1 MTLVREVARVGLPT
15 TSGDFQ
21 VIAYGLPSG
30 FVYLALVKGAIG
42 NGESVLT
49 RVHSECLTGDVLGSL
64 RCDCGLQLQA
74 ALRALAAEGR
84 GVLVYATGQEGRG
97 IGLVNKLRAY
107 REQDAGADTL
117 EANLRLGLPGDQRR
131 YTEAAAVL
139 RELGVRSVRLLTN
152 NPRKAEALQAD
163 GIGVVRVEQ
172 ITTAPHLDNRRYL
185 RTKRDRMGH
194 LDPAGSPLPA
204 VPQRAVDATSLLGHV
219 RVPDHRPYVLL
230 KYAQTLDGRIAT
242 GTGDSQ
248 WISGEA
254 ERRVSH
260 ALRAACDAVLVG
272 VRTVLRDDP
281 QLTVRLVN
289 GSAPLRVVLDSR
301 LRIPLDAR
309 ILDADAPT
317 VVITTD
323 ESPAEKRHALAAR
336 DIGVRVVR
344 STPQGVDLRDAL
356 RLLRSDGVRTLMV
369 EGGARVLT
377 SLLAARL
384 ADRLVAS
391 ISGRVLGSGTEAVGD
406 LGIDRVADAVTL
418 TGRSVHV
425 VGDDVLLAYDVA
437 AGADRE
443 AGAGQDAGTDLAAE
457 GAAPDVLPETAG

>member
-1 MTLVREVARVGLPT
+1 MTLVREVARVALPT
-15 TSGDFQ
+15 TAGEFD
-21 VIAYGLPSG
+21 VTAYELPSG
-30 FVYLALVKGAIG
+30 FVYLALVKGVIG
-42 NGESVLT
+42 AGESVLT

-74 ALRALAAEGR
+74 GLRAIAAEGR

-117 EANLRLGLPGDQRR
+117 DANLRLGLPADQRR

-139 RELGVRSVRLLTN
+139 RELGVRSIRLLTN
-152 NPRKAEALQAD
+152 NPGKAESLRMD
-163 GIGVVRVEQ
+163 GIDVLRVEQ

-194 LDPAGSPLPA
+194 LDPAGSPLPT
-204 VPQRAVDATSLLGHV
+204 VPTRAVDATSLLGRV
-219 RVPDHRPYVLL
+219 RVPDDRPYVLL

-281 QLTVRLVN
+281 RLTVRMVN
-289 GSAPLRVVLDSR
+289 GNSPMRIVLDSR
-301 LRIPLDAR
+301 LRTPLDANV
-309 ILDADAPT
+309 LDADAPT
-317 VVITTD
+317 IVITTD
-323 ESPAEKRHALAAR
+323 ESPVDKRRALAAR
-336 DIGVRVVR
+336 DVGVRVVR
-344 STPQGVDLRDAL
+344 SSAEGVDLKDAL
-356 RLLRSDGVRTLMV
+356 RVLRADGVRTLMV
-369 EGGARVLT
+369 EGGSRVLT
-377 SLLAARL
+377 SLLAGRL

-391 ISGRVLGSGTEAVGD
+391 ISARVVGAGTEAIGD
-406 LGIDRVADAVTL
+406 LGIDRITDAIEL
-418 TGRSVHV
+418 TERSVHLV
-425 VGDDVLLAYDVA
+425 DEDVLLAYDVV
-437 AGADRE
+437 AGGGVSGRPAE
-443 AGAGQDAGTDLAAE
+443 TAAE
-457 GAAPDVLPETAG
+457 GVLPETAG